1 MDLVALHYEKA
12 ILLAERL
19 LHPEFIR
26 SLPAA
31 AQSRLVGPLGVAS
44 DIGEHGCWLVL
55 AALCALYDAHNRYM
69 VSAIVSCSR
78 DRYGWAADHFCQ
90 MLLTAPAC
98 TPKTSCSIWCCRTTY
113 SRHRKASL
121 VVLYQMMIIG
131 LGMLAEQLCRSC
143 CACWW
148 ARKGAHLHRK
158 VAVRGVFSA
167 EKERF

>member
-1 MDLVALHYEKA
+1 MHLVALDYDTAAVLAKPPCCIRNSSAQCQRWRKA
-12 ILLAERL
+12 ASC
-19 LHPEFIR
+19 FF
-26 SLPAA
+26 
-31 AQSRLVGPLGVAS
+31 GVAS

-78 DRYGWAADHFCQ
+78 NRCGWAADHFCH
-90 MLLTAPAC
+90 MLLMAPAC

-121 VVLYQMMIIG
+121 VVLNRLMIIG
-131 LGMLAEQLCRSC
+131 LGVLAELLCRSC
-143 CACWW
+143 CACCW
-148 ARKGAHLHRK
+148 ARKGTHLHRK

-167 EKERF
+167 EKVRF